1 MKAILKE
8 IVYAI
13 VSAGA
18 FILRIIERVFFRNN
32 FDALDAFLCIL
43 ALGLFLG
50 LYSLVW
56 IPTAGF
62 IIFFAIKKDSVE
74 KKRRH
79 IVRASLLFISSL
91 ILYIWPIL
99 F

>member
-1 MKAILKE
+1 MKVILKE
-8 IVYAI
+8 IGYAI
-13 VSAGA
+13 ISAGV
-18 FILRIIERVFFRNN
+18 FIFRIISRVFLRNN
-32 FDALDAFLCIL
+32 FNALDAFLCIL

-56 IPTAGF
+56 IPAAGF

>member
-43 ALGLFLG
+43 ALGLFLRF
-50 LYSLVW
+50 YSLVW

-79 IVRASLLFISSL
+79 IVRASLLFLSSL